1 MRGSRVQAVSNELDN
16 ERVDIIL
23 WDDNPAQLVINAMS
37 PAEVESI
44 VVDEDNA
51 TMEVAVAE
59 DNLAQ
64 AIGRGGQNVRLASD
78 LTGWIINVMSVDDA
92 IEKQETEA
100 GEVIDQFMTALDIDE
115 DIAVV
120 LVEEGFTTLEE
131 IAYVPLE
138 EMNAIEGFD
147 EEISDELRARAKD
160 ALLTLAI
167 ASEEQVD
174 ANEPAE
180 DLLTMDGMDKQLAFV
195 LAGRGIVTMEDL
207 AEQAVDDLIDIEDM
221 TEERAAEL
229 IMTARAPWFAEE
241 EEATA

>member
-1 MRGSRVQAVSNELDN
+1 
-16 ERVDIIL
+16 
-23 WDDNPAQLVINAMS
+23 MS

-44 VVDEDNA
+44 VVDEDNS

-78 LTGWIINVMSVDDA
+78 LTGWVINVMSVDDA

-100 GEVIDQFMTALDIDE
+100 VEVIERFMVALDIDE
-115 DIAVV
+115 DIAAV

-138 EMNAIEGFD
+138 EMNNIEGFD
-147 EEISDELRARAKD
+147 EEISEELRARAKD
-160 ALLTLAI
+160 ALLTQAI
-167 ASEEQVD
+167 ASEEQLD

-180 DLLTMDGMDKQLAFV
+180 DLLTMEGMDRHLAFL
-195 LAGRGIVTMEDL
+195 LASRGIITMEDL
-207 AEQAVDDLIDIEDM
+207 AEQGVDDLLDIEDM
-221 TEERAAEL
+221 TAERAAEV

>member
-1 MRGSRVQAVSNELDN
+1 
-16 ERVDIIL
+16 
-23 WDDNPAQLVINAMS
+23 MS

-44 VVDEDNA
+44 VVDEDNS

-78 LTGWIINVMSVDDA
+78 LTGWVINVMSVDDA

-100 GEVIDQFMTALDIDE
+100 GEVIERFMVALDIDE
-115 DIAVV
+115 DIAAV

-138 EMNAIEGFD
+138 EMNNIEGFD
-147 EEISDELRARAKD
+147 EEISEELRARAKD
-160 ALLTLAI
+160 ALLTQAI
-167 ASEEQVD
+167 ASEEQLD

-180 DLLTMDGMDKQLAFV
+180 DLLTMEGMDRHLAFL
-195 LAGRGIVTMEDL
+195 LASRGIITMEDL
-207 AEQAVDDLIDIEDM
+207 AEQGVDDLLDIEDM
-221 TEERAAEL
+221 TAERAAEV

>member
-1 MRGSRVQAVSNELDN
+1 
-16 ERVDIIL
+16 
-23 WDDNPAQLVINAMS
+23 MS

-44 VVDEDNA
+44 VVDEDNS

-78 LTGWIINVMSVDDA
+78 LTGWVINVMSVDDA

-100 GEVIDQFMTALDIDE
+100 GEVIERFMVALDIDE
-115 DIAVV
+115 DIAAV
-120 LVEEGFTTLEE
+120 LVEEGFSTLEE

-138 EMNAIEGFD
+138 EMNNIEGFD
-147 EEISDELRARAKD
+147 EEISEELRARAKD
-160 ALLTLAI
+160 ALLTQAI
-167 ASEEQVD
+167 ASEEQLD

-180 DLLTMDGMDKQLAFV
+180 DLLTMEGMDRHLAFV
-195 LAGRGIVTMEDL
+195 LASRGIITMEDL
-207 AEQAVDDLIDIEDM
+207 AEQGVDDLLDIEDM
-221 TEERAAEL
+221 TAERAAEV

>member
-1 MRGSRVQAVSNELDN
+1 
-16 ERVDIIL
+16 
-23 WDDNPAQLVINAMS
+23 MS

-44 VVDEDNA
+44 VVDEDNS

-78 LTGWIINVMSVDDA
+78 LTGWIINVMSVDEA
-92 IEKQETEA
+92 IEKQEAEA
-100 GEVIDQFMTALDIDE
+100 GEVIERFMVALDIDE
-115 DIAVV
+115 DIATV

-147 EEISDELRARAKD
+147 EEISEELRARAKD
-160 ALLTLAI
+160 ALLTMAI
-167 ASEEQVD
+167 ASEEELD

-180 DLLTMDGMDKQLAFV
+180 DLLTMDGMDKHLAYV
-195 LAGRGIVTMEDL
+195 LASKGIVTMEDL
-207 AEQAVDDLIDIEDM
+207 AEQGVDDLLDIEEM
-221 TEERAAEL
+221 TQERAAEL